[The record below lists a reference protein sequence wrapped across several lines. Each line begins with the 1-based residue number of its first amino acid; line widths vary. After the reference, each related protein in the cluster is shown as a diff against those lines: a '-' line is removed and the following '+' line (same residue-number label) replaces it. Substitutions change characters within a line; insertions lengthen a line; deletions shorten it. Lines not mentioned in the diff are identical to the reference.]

1 MLLGYGRHARF
12 GRALA
17 LAAILILVAAAT
29 LPIGMLLIAPLEDR
43 FPPPPADLPPPEGI
57 IVLGGAIDDVASA
70 ARGQTVFD
78 EGGERLTEAVL
89 LAKRYPQARIV
100 YTGGS
105 GSLTGRTST
114 EALQARN
121 FMAAMGVAPDR
132 VTIEDKSRNTDEN
145 ARFTAAIVHPE
156 PSQRWIIVTSAFHM
170 PRAMGVFE
178 KAGFH
183 PIAYPV
189 AFRTLGGECDPP
201 VALDPARPRILRS
214 RSSNSPCT
222 SGSALRPIGRAGG
235 STICF
240 PGRGRASDS
249 RGAAPALVSRWWT
262 PWRVRSAW
270 RGAPRRGISEDGSRP
285 VAALPAWYPVRKVWA
300 RRNLGDW

>member
-1 MLLGYGRHARF
+1 VFFITSKIVWMLASPIDLSLMGALVGVLLGYGRHARF

-17 LAAILILVAAAT
+17 LAAILILAAAAT
-29 LPIGMLLIAPLEDR
+29 LPVGLILIAPLEDR

-57 IVLGGAIDDVASA
+57 IVLGGAIDDTASV

-78 EGGERLTEAVL
+78 EGGERLTEAVI
-89 LAKRYPQARIV
+89 LAKRYPKARIV

-105 GSLTGRTST
+105 ASLTGATST

-121 FMAAMGVAPDR
+121 LMAAMGVAPER

-189 AFRTLGGECDPP
+189 AFRTLGGEGDPR
-201 VALDPARPRILRS
+201 VVLDPAKNLHIFQLALHEWIGLAAYWASGRIDHL
-214 RSSNSPCT
+214 
-222 SGSALRPIGRAGG
+222 
-235 STICF
+235 F
-240 PGRGRASDS
+240 PG
-249 RGAAPALVSRWWT
+249 P
-262 PWRVRSAW
+262 
-270 RGAPRRGISEDGSRP
+270 
-285 VAALPAWYPVRKVWA
+285 
-300 RRNLGDW
+300 GDDE